1 MDDKSFHGWLLSM
14 FDDSE
19 RGSDKAFTKAN
30 LCNDYYDGKQW
41 TEKEVKELQ
50 KRGQPAITQNLIR
63 NKIDYLQGLERQQRT
78 APRALPRTPQHEGD
92 SEGVTDALRYVCD
105 DQKYNRARSRVW
117 ADMLKA
123 GWGGVEITVKLKRS
137 SLKTTTAMTPPE
149 YDVMIARCAWD
160 RMFWDPHSAEDDF
173 SDASYQGM
181 VDWMDRDKAVRTYGE
196 GAAAVFDETVTISSN
211 QAYDDKPRNNFWV
224 TTGDRRRIRVVQI
237 WYIDDDG
244 EWSFAEFT
252 RGGILRDGQSPY
264 INEDDERENPYAWQT
279 SYVDRDNNRYGAI
292 SDLIDPQDEINKRR
306 SKALHHYTSRQT
318 YGNQAYSSKAGENKR
333 QLQRPDGHVEL
344 EGPAEFGKDFG
355 IIPTNDQAAGHMELL
370 ADAKQVFEV
379 MGPNAAM
386 MGKQEGRQSGRAI
399 LAQQQGGQTQMGLLT
414 DSLRDMDMVAYRKIW
429 NRIRQFWTGE
439 RWIRVTDDQRNM
451 KWLGINPA
459 EQYDPNTLEQETSAN
474 VSLMRQPIADVDV
487 DFILDDAPAVG
498 ALMDEQFALL
508 VDLKQMDRNGEIPFK
523 ALIAAA
529 PNLRSKAELL
539 KAIDERSQQPPNPLQ
554 VAGAQAELADVQAG
568 TKLKEAQA
576 VKALSDA
583 GANGMPNA
591 PQGQGMLEDEQ
602 AAADIRNKD
611 ANTMKTLAETE
622 KVQVETSLV
631 PEKMAHDAHLARQR
645 LNSGAGRNGQSAA
658 GR

>member
-19 RGSDKAFTKAN
+19 RGADKSFTKAN

-78 APRALPRTPQHEGD
+78 APRALPRTPQHAQD

-123 GWGGVEITVKLKRS
+123 GWGGVEITVALKRS
-137 SLKTTTAMTPPE
+137 SLKNTTAMTPPE

-181 VDWMDRDKAVRTYGE
+181 VDWMDREKAVRTYGE

-224 TTGDRRRIRVVQI
+224 STGDRRRIRVVQM

-252 RGGILRDGQSPY
+252 KGGILRDGQSPY
-264 INEDDERENPYAWQT
+264 KDEDGERENPYAWQT

-306 SKALHHYTSRQT
+306 SKALHYFTSRQT
-318 YGNQAYSSKAGENKR
+318 FGNQAYSAKAGENKR

-344 EGPAEFGKDFG
+344 EGQAEFGRDFG
-355 IIPTNDQAAGHMELL
+355 VIPTNDQAAGHMELL

-414 DSLRDMDMVAYRKIW
+414 DSLRDMDMTAYRKIW

-451 KWLGINPA
+451 KWMGINPA
-459 EQYDPNTLEQETSAN
+459 EQYDPEVLRQQVNAE
-474 VSLMRQPIADVDV
+474 VSMMRQPIADVDV

-529 PNLRSKAELL
+529 PNLRSKADLL
-539 KAIDERSQQPPNPLQ
+539 KAIDERSQQPPDPLQ
-554 VAGAQAELADVQAG
+554 VAGAEAEVAEVQASA
-568 TKLKEAQA
+568 KLKQAQA
-576 VKALSDA
+576 VKVLSDA
-583 GANGMPNA
+583 GQDGSPDA
-591 PQGQGMLEDEQ
+591 PQGPSEIELAQ
-602 AAADIRNKD
+602 ALADIRYKD
-611 ANTMKTLAETE
+611 ASTMKTLAETD
-622 KVQVETSLV
+622 KVETETRLA
-631 PEKMAHDAHLARQR
+631 PQKIAHDAQIARQKLSQPSR
-645 LNSGAGRNGQSAA
+645 QTA
-658 GR
+658 